1 MRWNN
6 PTDEN
11 DARRIQDNCDQLATY
26 GLVLD
31 RAMVD
36 TRLAMLID
44 EQKSTVSSKPQLLAA
59 KDKGV
64 LVADAT
70 AAGPDD
76 ASSVSSAAGGARV
89 VAPASMHHV
98 PLAGVAELNL
108 RPDEERR
115 FTQFFMAHVRFSVFV
130 SVGVGRL
137 SYARARRCTICGGNS
152 SPIADPVKFRRR

>member
-11 DARRIQDNCDQLATY
+11 DARRIQEYCDQLATY

-44 EQKSTVSSKPQLLAA
+44 EQKSTVSSKPQQLLAA

-64 LVADAT
+64 LVADAS

-76 ASSVSSAAGGARV
+76 ASSVSSAAGARV

-98 PLAGVAELNL
+98 PMAGVADLNL

-115 FTQFFMAHVRFSVFV
+115 FTQFFMAHVRFSVCDAWHASLIV
-130 SVGVGRL
+130 CPQMYDLWRKQQPNRGPG
-137 SYARARRCTICGGNS
+137 
-152 SPIADPVKFRRR
+152 